1 MNSADVREFLKTIK
15 PTFSKYYA
23 GKLDNKYE
31 KSVCVYSL
39 KSQNNR
45 NIAIGG
51 KENTK
56 TKINSFSILIH
67 WNKNYTET
75 ETISKL
81 LYENIAESKFIDI
94 NGNKINYI
102 EMISNEPID
111 LNTDDNGVYE
121 RLIDIRIYY
130 N

>member
-1 MNSADVREFLKTIK
+1 MNSADLRDVLKTVTPK
-15 PTFSKYYA
+15 FSKYYA

-45 NIAIGG
+45 NVAIGG
-51 KENTK
+51 AEATK
-56 TKINSFSILIH
+56 TKIKNFSILIH
-67 WNKNYTET
+67 WNTNYTET
-75 ETISKL
+75 ETVSEL
-81 LYENIAESKFIDI
+81 LYENIANTKHQSVGDYI
-94 NGNKINYI
+94 INYI